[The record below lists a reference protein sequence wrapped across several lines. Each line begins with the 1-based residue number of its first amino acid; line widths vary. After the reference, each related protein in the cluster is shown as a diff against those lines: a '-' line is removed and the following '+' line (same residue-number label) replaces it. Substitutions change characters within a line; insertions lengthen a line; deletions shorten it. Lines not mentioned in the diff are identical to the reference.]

1 MAATDQLHFFV
12 GAKAQK
18 LNVRKKLIQFY
29 NHIPHD
35 MEMCRELSQSLTEI

>member
-1 MAATDQLHFFV
+1 MAATNQLHFFV

-18 LNVRKKLIQFY
+18 LNVKKKLIHFY

-35 MEMCRELSQSLTEI
+35 MEMRR